1 MLAVPSEKLFTACI
15 FFLFVSK
22 NSGIMK
28 VSNINIPD
36 ASKIW

>member
-1 MLAVPSEKLFTACI
+1 MLAVPSERLFTACI
-15 FFLFVSK
+15 FFVSK